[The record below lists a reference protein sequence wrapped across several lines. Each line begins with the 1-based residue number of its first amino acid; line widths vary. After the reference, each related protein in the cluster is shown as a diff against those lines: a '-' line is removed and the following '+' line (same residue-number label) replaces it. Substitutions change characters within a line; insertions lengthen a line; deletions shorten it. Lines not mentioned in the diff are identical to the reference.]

1 MKRDLFIFINETR
14 KLRFQILDDDGL
26 PLDFNSKTI
35 AFQTAK
41 EFYTNKI
48 EELTLGNGIEILD
61 AGLAIVEI
69 TLTAAESKGYR
80 PYQHVYQ
87 LIIIDPTTTEFNICL
102 SGRLFID
109 AAIEV

>member
-1 MKRDLFIFINETR
+1 MKRDLFIHINETR
-14 KLRFQILDDDGL
+14 KMRFQILDDNGD
-26 PLDFNSKTI
+26 PLDFNTKTI

-41 EFYTNKI
+41 EFYTAEI
-48 EELTLGNGIEILD
+48 ENLVIGDGIEILD
-61 AGLAIVEI
+61 MNLAIVELI
-69 TLTAAESKGYR
+69 LTASEQKGYK
-80 PYQHVYQ
+80 PLQHVYQ